1 MMTKIDSDTTKK
13 CLLCMKMRMRDIYER
28 YIRIKRE
35 RERRRRNV
43 RKKH

>member
-13 CLLCMKMRMRDIYER
+13 CLLCMKMRDIYER
-28 YIRIKRE
+28 YILIKRE
-35 RERRRRNV
+35 RERRRRKV